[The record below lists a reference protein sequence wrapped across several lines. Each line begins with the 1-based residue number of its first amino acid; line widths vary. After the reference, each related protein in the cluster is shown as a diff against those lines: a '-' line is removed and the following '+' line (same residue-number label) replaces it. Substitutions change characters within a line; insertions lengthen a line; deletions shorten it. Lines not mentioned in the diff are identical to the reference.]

1 MEELQTKYPD
11 YSLRDQKK
19 PSNAIGKRK
28 GVVRPEQDRAIL
40 LKVEEKLNNAQIA
53 RMVSDKYGPIT
64 AHSVGRWWGKP
75 HIKRAM
81 KRQQERYNEEQMP
94 ALVLEMNE
102 GREEGVKIIKRR
114 MKDPDSS
121 LSEITNATKFFSQEV
136 EKAKIEIIEEDDNF
150 KAKETLDDVWEK
162 LTPEARVK
170 LALAYSDGKDV
181 EITADDITDVM
192 EAEVVEDDDQSRD
205 STTGINQEAGT

>member
-1 MEELQTKYPD
+1 MEDIQTKYPD
-11 YSLRDQKK
+11 YSLKEQKK

-28 GVVRPEQDRAIL
+28 LVIRPEQAWAIL

-75 HIKRAM
+75 HIKREM

-114 MKDPDSS
+114 MKEDGSS
-121 LSEITNATKFFSQEV
+121 LSEIVNATKFFSQEV
-136 EKAKIEIIEEDDNF
+136 DKAKTEIIEEDENF
-150 KAKETLDDVWEK
+150 KAKETLDDVWNK

-181 EITADDITDVM
+181 EIGVDDLAIEAP
-192 EAEVVEDDDQSRD
+192 EAEVVPDD
-205 STTGINQEAGT
+205 